1 MDSICLQKIDFE
13 LLFHYFVIFVHPS
26 YKQDNDLSPKS
37 TAQIKLIKGL
47 FIYSDT
53 LE

>member
-1 MDSICLQKIDFE
+1 MDSISFQKTSSE
-13 LLFHYFVIFVHPS
+13 LLFRYFVIFVHHS